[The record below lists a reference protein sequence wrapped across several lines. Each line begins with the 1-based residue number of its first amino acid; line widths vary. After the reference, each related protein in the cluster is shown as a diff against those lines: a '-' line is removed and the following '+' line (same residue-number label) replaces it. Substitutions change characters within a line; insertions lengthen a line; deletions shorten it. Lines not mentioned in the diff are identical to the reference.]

1 MLFDLVIEK
10 LSGHNSSGKVGKINK
25 EAGSQVNSNDVIF
38 TIESGKGTVNF
49 ISKYNGIIENLNI
62 DEGDS
67 ISKGQIIGQVSGE
80 KAEEADN
87 KNSIGDNT
95 SKKAAYSFGIAKP
108 VSKNYEVDVA
118 IVGGGPGGYVAA
130 IRASQAGL
138 NVLLIEEDSLGG
150 TCLNYG
156 CIPTKTLVSSIDV
169 IEKIKR
175 ADEFGVEVGQIKISM
190 QKIMDRKNEVV
201 NTLVSGIVH
210 LMETNKIEYLKGKA
224 IVLDENTITVKNKSQ
239 DAIIKFKNLIIATG
253 SKTFM
258 LPIEGSEN
266 KDILTSKELLE
277 LNEIPKSLTI
287 IGGGVIG
294 MEFAFIYKCLGSDV
308 NVIEFFPNILNTLDK
323 DVISCI
329 KESAEE
335 KCIKIYESAC
345 AVSIKTSMDGFKIV
359 EMKVGEET
367 QYVTSEKVAMAVG
380 RKANLESLDLDK
392 LNVKLNEKKNGI
404 EVDDYMRT
412 SNPNIYAIGDITNK
426 IQLAHVAS
434 HQGIVAADNISGLSK
449 KMSYDLVPSVVFTS
463 PEASQVGVSEKE
475 ALSKSISYLTG
486 KFPFM
491 ANGKAQTMGETK
503 GFVKLIADKTSRK
516 IIGGS
521 VVGVHAA
528 DMISTISN
536 LIASGIE
543 IDDAS
548 LVIYAHPTVAESIH
562 EAILDLDN
570 RGIHF
575 GK

>member
-10 LSGHNSSGKVGKINK
+10 LSGHDSTGKVGKINK
-25 EAGSQVNSNDVIF
+25 EIGSQVSINDVIF

-49 ISKYNGIIENLNI
+49 ISKYNGIIEKLTI
-62 DEGDS
+62 DEGDT
-67 ISKGQIIGQVSGE
+67 IKKGQIIGQVSGE
-80 KAEEADN
+80 KVEESDI
-87 KNSIGDNT
+87 KTGESNT
-95 SKKAAYSFGIAKP
+95 KKASYSFGIAKP
-108 VSKNYEVDVA
+108 IIKNYDVDVVV
-118 IVGGGPGGYVAA
+118 VGGGPGGYVAA

-138 NVLLIEEDSLGG
+138 KVLIVEEDNLGG

-156 CIPTKTLVSSIDV
+156 CIPTKALVNSIDI

-175 ADEFGVEVGQIKISM
+175 ANEFGIEVDQMKISM

-201 NTLVSGIVH
+201 NTLVSGIAH
-210 LMETNKIEYLKGKA
+210 LMETNKIEYINGKA
-224 IVLDENTITVKNKSQ
+224 VVQDENTITVKAKTQ
-239 DAIIKFKNLIIATG
+239 EAIIKFNNLIIATG

-294 MEFAFIYKCLGSDV
+294 MEFAFIYKGLGSDV
-308 NVIEFFPNILNTLDK
+308 NVIEFFPNILNTLDE

-335 KCIKIYESAC
+335 KGIKIYESAC
-345 AVSIKTSMDGFKIV
+345 AVSVKTSMDGSKIV
-359 EMKVGEET
+359 EMKVGDET

-380 RKANLESLDLDK
+380 RKANLDSLDLNK
-392 LNVKLNEKKNGI
+392 LNVSLNEKKNGI
-404 EVDDYMRT
+404 EVDDFMRT
-412 SNPNIYAIGDITNK
+412 SNPNVYAIGDITNK

-434 HQGIVAADNISGLSK
+434 HQGIVAADNISGLNK
-449 KMSYDLVPSVVFTS
+449 KMSYDLIPSVVFTA

-475 ALSKSISYLTG
+475 AINKGIDYLTG
-486 KFPFM
+486 KFPLM

-503 GFVKLIADKTSRK
+503 GFVKLIADKTTRK
-516 IIGGS
+516 ITGGS

-536 LIASGIE
+536 LIAAGVD
-543 IDDAS
+543 IDEAS
-548 LVIYAHPTVAESIH
+548 HVIYAHPTVSESIH
-562 EAILDLDN
+562 EAILDLDG

-575 GK
+575 SNN